1 MSAEMIVLAQPFL
14 TSALISSKAVIENDF
29 YTLGQ
34 LRWVIFLT
42 GSERLSDLH
51 LVEINEPTS
60 KGV

>member
-14 TSALISSKAVIENDF
+14 ASALISPKAVIENNF
-29 YTLGQ
+29 NTLGQ
-34 LRWVIFLT
+34 LRWAMFLT

>member
-1 MSAEMIVLAQPFL
+1 MIVLAQPFL

-51 LVEINEPTS
+51 LVEINEPA
-60 KGV
+60 